1 LEAFGNCT
9 EEGQRRGIRM
19 TGYQSKKAMA
29 QERLDIL
36 NNPGPDAGARVD
48 ELEALMAEDTD
59 TIYEHEVVT
68 TVRITVRSLSP
79 YLDKSAFLEDYAYL
93 TEFSLF
99 TESDDYPRI
108 VATSVVDDEVEYF
121 DKEINDE

>member
-1 LEAFGNCT
+1 MAFWIK
-9 EEGQRRGIRM
+9 QKRF
-19 TGYQSKKAMA
+19 A
-29 QERLDIL
+29 QKRKQHDRLPIKESNGAGAPRHP
-36 NNPGPDAGARVD
+36 NNPGADAGARVD
-48 ELEALMAEDTD
+48 ELDALMAEDTD
-59 TIYEHEVVT
+59 TVYEHEVVT

-79 YLDKSAFLEDYAYL
+79 YLDKAAFLEDYAYL